1 VHTLIHDH
9 GAEVVGRRGLQEY
22 KLMGDF
28 RRWVA
33 EILETVVDR
42 LQPRNFDDLTKF
54 GLDDLVPDR

>member
-1 VHTLIHDH
+1 
-9 GAEVVGRRGLQEY
+9 VVGRRGFQEY

-28 RRWVA
+28 RRSVA

-42 LQPRNFDDLTKF
+42 MQPRNFDDLAKF